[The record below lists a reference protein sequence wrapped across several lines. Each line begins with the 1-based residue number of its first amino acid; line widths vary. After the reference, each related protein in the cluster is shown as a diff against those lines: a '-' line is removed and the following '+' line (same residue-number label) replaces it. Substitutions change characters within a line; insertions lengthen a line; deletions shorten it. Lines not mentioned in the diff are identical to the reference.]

1 MTTEIALD
9 LMLIVLLC
17 TTVGYCVVLNRRLTR
32 LRDGQ
37 SEFKELVETLTAAT
51 DKAQASLKDLRELTD
66 TTSAELSKNIR
77 TARELAD
84 ELSMITESGNALAN
98 RIEARLTGGQVQPA
112 GSSEAKT
119 DAEPKKMAAPPTD
132 AGKDGADPEPKS
144 EAEKELL
151 SLLRNVR

>member
-51 DKAQASLKDLRELTD
+51 DQASLKDLRELTD

-119 DAEPKKMAAPPTD
+119 DAEPRKMAAPPTD